1 MDLPSFDRGRSTA
14 AAIASSRLRIARSRR
29 CILASRVLTRPVRGG
44 EGSSGPTVSP
54 IGLRRRIRQMIE
66 NGMLPALTN
75 RRSWIGQ
82 GHGEVCLLCEQR
94 ITAAHW
100 EHEVE
105 IPPIGE
111 LRAHGVCFRIWAE
124 ESEEIRKI
132 A

>member
-1 MDLPSFDRGRSTA
+1 MDLPSFGRDRSA
-14 AAIASSRLRIARSRR
+14 AAIASSRLRIARSRLLIR
-29 CILASRVLTRPVRGG
+29 ASRVLSRPIRGA
-44 EGSSGPTVSP
+44 EGGSGPTVSP
-54 IGLRRRIRQMIE
+54 IGLRQRIRQLIE
-66 NGMLPALTN
+66 SGQLPALTT

-82 GHGEVCLLCEQR
+82 GSGAKCLLCEQL

-105 IPPIGE
+105 ILPLGE
-111 LRAHGVCFRIWAE
+111 LRAHGVCFRMWVE